1 MFIHRPEDMA
11 AGAIDRYGGRGAPLH
26 GGRSR
31 MATVSL
37 FPLMDL
43 SAMMA
48 RVAMRGAGVTMMVAV
63 GFRGGGERDAGQ
75 GHGKAED
82 QT

>member
-1 MFIHRPEDMA
+1 
-11 AGAIDRYGGRGAPLH
+11 
-26 GGRSR
+26 